1 MTADRPSMI
10 RDLVAAT
17 RDALTVQRVFGE
29 PYENNGV
36 TVIPAAVVRGG
47 VGGGGGADERDQHG
61 EGGGFGV
68 VARPAGAI
76 VITDGAVTWQP
87 AVDVDRVA
95 SLAAAVVAIGFLTVG
110 RRRRVRG

>member
-1 MTADRPSMI
+1 MTADQPTMT

-17 RDALTVQRVFGE
+17 RDALSVRRVFGE
-29 PYENNGV
+29 PIENNGV

-47 VGGGGGADERDQHG
+47 VGGGGGADERGQHG

-76 VITDGAVTWQP
+76 VISNGTVTWQP
-87 AVDVDRVA
+87 AVDLDRVIT
-95 SLAAAVVAIGFLTVG
+95 LAAAVVAIGLLAVG
-110 RRRRVRG
+110 RRRGVRR